1 MSDADRGPKD
11 LPDHPFGPE
20 AHALG
25 GKNLDELLAAAADLA
40 RELSDDLGPAG
51 DPRRQEG
58 RPEDLSIRSTSL
70 NPSGGDTTQTL
81 EQSLEQVETLL
92 SEAKGE
98 LAADP
103 PRADGLQPGSSAA
116 GTADSTQTGVKPLS
130 SDHEGPA
137 DAPELDDP
145 VFYPSSELPADDL
158 RTQVAQENLSAATES
173 APAAELGFLD
183 DLTVSEVEG
192 GEVGFFGEPIKKGK
206 GRKAASSTPLPREQS
221 PPAQSTGAESAPPA
235 NDRLAS
241 GPAGPNPASVQL
253 GGGFMDE
260 LTQPSPGDSGTAFG
274 TPADARS
281 VRGGQ
286 ASGGLTAGADVPSK
300 EEPGARGA
308 SASRLAG
315 LVEVPQAGST
325 HDFEVEDT
333 AEEEGSES
341 SEIDEAGEH
350 PLESESPSGPSSL
363 QRVMMRAAK
372 LAEIPVY
379 GVANLGATLFEL
391 ADRPLAR
398 TPERIKT
405 IAGWMAVA
413 SSMTA
418 LATWLWLLFQ

>member
-1 MSDADRGPKD
+1 MSEADRGPKD

-51 DPRRQEG
+51 DPRLQEG
-58 RPEDLSIRSTSL
+58 GPEDLSSRSTSL
-70 NPSGGDTTQTL
+70 NPSGGDATQTL

-92 SEAKGE
+92 SETKGE

-103 PRADGLQPGSSAA
+103 PRADGLQPGSPAT
-116 GTADSTQTGVKPLS
+116 GTADSTPAAVKPRS
-130 SDHEGPA
+130 PSHEGPA

-145 VFYPSSELPADDL
+145 VFYPNSELPADDL

-173 APAAELGFLD
+173 DPAAELGLLD

-206 GRKAASSTPLPREQS
+206 GRKAAPSIPLPSEQP
-221 PPAQSTGAESAPPA
+221 PPAKSVDAESVPPT
-235 NDRLAS
+235 NDRPAS
-241 GPAGPNPASVQL
+241 VPTGPNSASVQL

-260 LTQPSPGDSGTAFG
+260 LTQPGPGDPGTAFG
-274 TPADARS
+274 TSADPRS
-281 VRGGQ
+281 TRGGQ
-286 ASGGLTAGADVPSK
+286 ASGGLIAGADVPSK
-300 EEPGARGA
+300 EEPGAREA

-325 HDFEVEDT
+325 HGFEMED
-333 AEEEGSES
+333 AEEEESEP
-341 SEIDEAGEH
+341 SEADEAGEH
-350 PLESESPSGPSSL
+350 PIESESSSGPSSL
-363 QRVMMRAAK
+363 QRVMMRAAQ

-379 GVANLGATLFEL
+379 SVANLGATLFEL
-391 ADRPLAR
+391 ADRPLAK

-405 IAGWMAVA
+405 IAGWVAVA

-418 LATWLWLLFQ
+418 LATWLWLLLQ